1 MRCIYHQACMHIRS
15 YTVSDHMTKCISGH
29 YISQRQTEI
38 TTTILPIIYRHIW
51 RTVWHNKMTEADIER
66 SGIRSLKSLTAVLLL
81 SFDARVTQVH
91 RPRITM
97 LFSFQFRFS
106 YASHILSTSTG
117 TNATV
122 LLDSISSICGT
133 VVCASCIHETK
144 KLPITFY
151 YVYYSDVFWYWITYN
166 IINI

>member
-1 MRCIYHQACMHIRS
+1 MHIRS

-51 RTVWHNKMTEADIER
+51 RTVWHNKMTEPDIGR

-106 YASHILSTSTG
+106 YASHILTTSTG

-122 LLDSISSICGT
+122 CSANTARFHFIHLRYVCVCLLHT
-133 VVCASCIHETK
+133 RNK
-144 KLPITFY
+144 KTAN
-151 YVYYSDVFWYWITYN
+151 N
-166 IINI
+166 ILLCLL